1 MYDFEGLAQQIHDQ
15 KRFIYVEPESYLM
28 LQEAKTTSEINQS
41 LNPKHVYVS
50 KEQYVARIKRDKER
64 EKKRKDL
71 IWSNQEAL
79 INDKKRREKDE
90 ERMLMDQL
98 FQKKN

>member
-15 KRFIYVEPESYLM
+15 KEFIYVEPESYQM
-28 LQEAKTTSEINQS
+28 LQQAKTSSEINQS
-41 LNPKHVYVS
+41 INPKHVYVS
-50 KEQYVARIKRDKER
+50 KEQYMTRIKRDKER

-71 IWSNQEAL
+71 IWSEQEAQ
-79 INDKKRREKDE
+79 IADKKKREKDE

-98 FQKKN
+98 F